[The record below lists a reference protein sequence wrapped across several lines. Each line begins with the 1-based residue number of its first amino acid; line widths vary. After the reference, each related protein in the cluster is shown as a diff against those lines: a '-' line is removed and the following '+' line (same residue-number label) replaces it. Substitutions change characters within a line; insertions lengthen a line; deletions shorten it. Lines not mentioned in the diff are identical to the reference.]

1 MDLVGAGDQYFNLTC
16 SRSRKRK
23 EKGKRTEVAVNKG
36 KSNSYWAPF
45 IVTIDSLP
53 SLPALSV
60 ST

>member
-16 SRSRKRK
+16 SRSRKR
-23 EKGKRTEVAVNKG
+23 KGKRTEVAVNKG